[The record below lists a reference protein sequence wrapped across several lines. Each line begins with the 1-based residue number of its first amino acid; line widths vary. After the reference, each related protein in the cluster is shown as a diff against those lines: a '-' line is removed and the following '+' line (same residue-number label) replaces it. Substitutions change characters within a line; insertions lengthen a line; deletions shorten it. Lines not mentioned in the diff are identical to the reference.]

1 MSHLG
6 PSARVRQQN
15 RSDSKL
21 LSREAES
28 ANIDTGN
35 ILNSRTLL
43 AIFRSESACLPLLLA
58 VKLGMSGNAASSS
71 KRAPLAAISYLWQL
85 LMSWFQALV
94 ARIGGKQSSEAGAPG
109 TLVSL
114 KDGPQ
119 LVSGRSGSAG
129 DGSYTMEDLPP
140 EVLARVLALVP
151 ARQLARCAAVCRLWR
166 QLAAADSLWER
177 HWERDEKGY
186 EAGPF
191 AEKYLR
197 EGRRAL

>member
-1 MSHLG
+1 MS
-6 PSARVRQQN
+6 A
-15 RSDSKL
+15 
-21 LSREAES
+21 
-28 ANIDTGN
+28 
-35 ILNSRTLL
+35 
-43 AIFRSESACLPLLLA
+43 LLLA
-58 VKLGMSGNAASSS
+58 AKSGMSGNAASSR
-71 KRAPLAAISYLWQL
+71 KNAPLAAISHLWQL

-114 KDGPQ
+114 QDGPQ
-119 LVSGRSGSAG
+119 LVSGRSGSGG